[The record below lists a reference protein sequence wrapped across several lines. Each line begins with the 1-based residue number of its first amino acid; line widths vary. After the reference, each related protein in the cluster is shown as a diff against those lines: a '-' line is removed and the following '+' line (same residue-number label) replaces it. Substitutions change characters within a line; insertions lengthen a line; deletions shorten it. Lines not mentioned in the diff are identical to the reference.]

1 MALTRWLFRYF
12 GAYVIFVAFL
22 FGSAFAQNYA
32 TLIVTRF
39 VRERIHTSVKTN
51 SNPSLVIQF
60 GGGASSVSINIVGG
74 SIADVWKGDRARSLP
89 MSLFGFTSVAGIA
102 LGPFIGSAIIQ
113 IQKRDPWR
121 WIFYVQIIYN
131 AGLIPIFWLI
141 LRETRSD
148 VILARRARKLR
159 KETGRPI
166 YAESELNR
174 DSIVTQLK
182 LSFAR
187 PARMLTKEPVVI
199 FFTL

>member
-1 MALTRWLFRYF
+1 
-12 GAYVIFVAFL
+12 
-22 FGSAFAQNYA
+22 
-32 TLIVTRF
+32 
-39 VRERIHTSVKTN
+39 
-51 SNPSLVIQF
+51 
-60 GGGASSVSINIVGG
+60 
-74 SIADVWKGDRARSLP
+74 

-113 IQKRDPWR
+113 IDNQEPWR

-131 AGLIPIFWLI
+131 AGLIPIFWFI

-174 DSIVTQLK
+174 DSIVKQLK
-182 LSFAR
+182 LSFER
-187 PARMLTKEPVVI
+187 PARMLTREPVVI

>member
-1 MALTRWLFRYF
+1 M
-12 GAYVIFVAFL
+12 
-22 FGSAFAQNYA
+22 
-32 TLIVTRF
+32 
-39 VRERIHTSVKTN
+39 
-51 SNPSLVIQF
+51 
-60 GGGASSVSINIVGG
+60 SINIVGG

-113 IQKRDPWR
+113 IDKQDPWR
-121 WIFYVQIIYN
+121 WVFYVQIIYN
-131 AGLIPIFWLI
+131 AGLIPIFWLV

-166 YAESELNR
+166 FAESELNR